1 MVPLPPIASSE
12 EEATLERLND
22 AINMRLFT
30 AVIPPEFTIHVGK
43 YGNPAFKL
51 RSISKFLR

>member
-1 MVPLPPIASSE
+1 MVPPPPIASSE
-12 EEATLERLND
+12 EEAALERLND

-43 YGNPAFKL
+43 YGNPAFY
-51 RSISKFLR
+51 RSISKYLR